1 MEADPSACH
10 SLPLLLLLLLL
21 LLAVTGG
28 VEGVAAAALPRH
40 FFGWSAGAYPVAAL
54 ALAAGAVGGAV
65 GDVAAAAAAAALCE
79 VRLHGRL
86 VAAAA
91 AAVAFEIQLP
101 ELPAAAA
108 AAVCE
113 VRLHGRLAAAA
124 AAVLHTQRLPQV
136 DAKRAASAALLLGLA
151 AATHASSQGPMPLPT
166 YICAVRYCL

>member
-86 VAAAA
+86 
-91 AAVAFEIQLP
+91 
-101 ELPAAAA
+101 
-108 AAVCE
+108 
-113 VRLHGRLAAAA
+113 AAAA